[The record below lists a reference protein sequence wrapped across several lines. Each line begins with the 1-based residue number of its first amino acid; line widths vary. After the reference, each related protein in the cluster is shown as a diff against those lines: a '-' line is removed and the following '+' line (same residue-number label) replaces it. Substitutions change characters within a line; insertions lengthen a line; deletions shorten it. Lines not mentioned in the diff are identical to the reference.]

1 LPRQAVQTKEISK
14 SIRTAFCA
22 VPMIE
27 NYNIDLQAHAVAVAA
42 GGSYDQQLRQW
53 PMQYEPLMNCPWAE
67 SSWENAASPFTPKLL
82 RSLTY
87 TGLVCGTCLF

>member
-1 LPRQAVQTKEISK
+1 
-14 SIRTAFCA
+14 
-22 VPMIE
+22 MIE

-67 SSWENAASPFTPKLL
+67 SSWENAASPFTPKML

-87 TGLVCGTCLF
+87 TGLVCGICLFEL